1 MSTRAQL
8 QSKSVGELREIA
20 NAAGIDAEGLQ
31 KAKIISALVEA
42 GKAASNGSDPTENIE
57 LPAAT
62 PRREEDRSGDDGQ
75 DSDGDSGGTAD
86 RNQDSSDDDGDDS

>member
-20 NAAGIDAEGLQ
+20 SAAGIEADGLQ
-31 KAKIISALVEA
+31 KAKIIAALVEA

-75 DSDGDSGGTAD
+75 DSDSG
-86 RNQDSSDDDGDDS
+86 DGDDRDQDG